1 MLNSYEIV
9 RGLRGAVQIAKFDRS
24 ANQYF
29 ENTSDAFWSSFQAA
43 IIALPV
49 YAALQL
55 LAFYN
60 TPSHIGTG
68 RMLLVETS
76 TYVIGWVFF
85 PLVMVSLTEFLG
97 RFDKYFQFI
106 VAWNW
111 AVVLQLCLYFLT
123 VLLATSGIIP
133 NNLIPL
139 LSLFVIT
146 AILIYQGFIAIL
158 MLEVSLQTASIIV
171 LIDFVFA
178 LFLSYIARG
187 LEAG

>member
-1 MLNSYEIV
+1 MFNIYEIV

-43 IIALPV
+43 IIALPA

-60 TPSHIGTG
+60 SPSDIDTG
-68 RMLLVETS
+68 RIVLIEIS

-85 PLVMVSLTEFLG
+85 PLIMVSLTEFLG

-111 AVVLQLCLYFLT
+111 AIVLQLCLYLLT
-123 VLLATSGIIP
+123 VLLAISGNVP

-146 AILIYQGFIAIL
+146 AILIYQGFIVIL
-158 MLEVSLQTASIIV
+158 ILDVSAQTASIIV

-178 LFLSYIARG
+178 LFLSYLARG